1 MESLKAN
8 ILSEDMMKM
17 SSKPNESISIPK
29 KKKNIYFSHP
39 REHEV
44 SKSE

>member
-8 ILSEDMMKM
+8 ILSEDMIKM
-17 SSKPNESISIPK
+17 SPK
-29 KKKNIYFSHP
+29 AKKRIYFSHH
-39 REHEV
+39 RENEV